1 MPCKYHATFHPV
13 SAGRGAM
20 VPGDLLFGWPAD
32 VTCRHCHISL
42 ESMDDMVAHMRDAH
56 QITF

>member
-1 MPCKYHATFHPV
+1 
-13 SAGRGAM
+13 M

-32 VTCRHCHISL
+32 VTCRHCHIPL